1 MPDAKKK
8 GNTSTEMM
16 DVFSDGFSVFENLF
30 SATQAY
36 WAGMLRYT
44 TDFFIPSILANQYF
58 NRVEGIRL
66 LEESPVDSFEAYLKL
81 LQNNLELMDRSI
93 KGTADMMTAFA
104 QLEMDGLTNALQQS
118 CFQLKHEKLARYTRR
133 QVELLD
139 MVTHNYPKS
148 IDAIEPEFGFHFER
162 GNHVLLDETDRF
174 LLYRVAPSLPQ
185 VKTRADAKPV
195 LIIPPFVLGANI
207 LGFLPGEQRSY
218 AHCFANQ
225 GFPTYIRVLK
235 DIDSSPALQVM
246 TAEDDAKDT
255 RRFCQAIIK
264 AHGKPVTLNGYCQ
277 GGYSALCD
285 LLSGQLDGLVD
296 AFITCVSPMDG
307 TRSKGLAGFLSQLP
321 PQFNDLAYGTKVLP
335 NGNQVADG
343 KLMGWVYKL
352 KSIEHE
358 IPAAAFFRDLSMF
371 ARQKNGEYKI
381 GKTAAALNYW
391 LQNERYDLPLEITRM
406 SFASYTVPIT
416 KDGTLP
422 VRLFGEKLNLKR
434 LKEKKIPWLICYGT
448 EDDLVEKETALAPL
462 DFIDAEVTPF
472 PKGHVAIA
480 TSWSSPDSACALH
493 TRFGKG
499 NYRGP
504 VLFHMDLDAA
514 LTKAANEASQKSKPT
529 STTPVQPKVR
539 VAKQMPVE
547 KYPLTGKTTPPDE
560 PVENRAEVKIVP
572 ADIKKP
578 VQLTDAATTR
588 TDPQK
593 ANKPDTVTTRTEPQK
608 ADMVTT
614 TTKTVSQKVDKP
626 NTVTT
631 GPDLKNRENKP

>member
-1 MPDAKKK
+1 MPEEKKT
-8 GNTSTEMM
+8 GNESTEVL
-16 DVFSDGFSVFENLF
+16 DAFSDGFSVFGNLF

-36 WAGMLRYT
+36 WAGMSRYT
-44 TDFFIPSILANQYF
+44 TDFFTPFLLASQYF

-81 LQNNLELMDRSI
+81 LHNNLALLDRSV
-93 KGTADMMTAFA
+93 KGTAQMMTAYT
-104 QLEMDGLTNALQQS
+104 QLEMDGLTDALQQS
-118 CFQLKHEKLARYTRR
+118 FFELKYEKLARYTRR
-133 QVELLD
+133 QAELLNS
-139 MVTHNYPKS
+139 VTYNYPKS

-174 LLYRVAPSLPQ
+174 LLYRVAPSLKQ

-218 AHCFANQ
+218 AHCYANQ
-225 GFPTYIRVLK
+225 GFPTYLRVLK

-246 TAEDDAKDT
+246 TPEDDARDT
-255 RRFCQAIIK
+255 RRFCEAILK
-264 AHGKPVTLNGYCQ
+264 VHGKPVTLNGYCQ
-277 GGYSALCD
+277 GGYTALCN

-307 TRSKGLAGFLSQLP
+307 TRSKGLAHFLSQLP
-321 PQFNDLAYGTKVLP
+321 PKFNDLAYGTKVLP

-352 KSIEHE
+352 KSIEQE
-358 IPAAAFFRDLSMF
+358 IPAAAFFRDLAMF
-371 ARQKNGEYKI
+371 ARQKNGVCKI
-381 GKTAAALNYW
+381 SKTAAALNYW

-406 SFASYTVPIT
+406 SYASYNVPIT

-422 VRLFGEKLNLKR
+422 VRLFGEKLNVKR

-493 TRFGKG
+493 TRFGEG

-504 VLFHMDLDAA
+504 VLFHMDLDVA
-514 LTKAANEASQKSKPT
+514 LSKVANEASKESKPT
-529 STTPVQPKVR
+529 STTPVQPKAR
-539 VAKQMPVE
+539 AAKQSPV
-547 KYPLTGKTTPPDE
+547 KKARPIPKTPPDKD
-560 PVENRAEVKIVP
+560 PDKNIGKAKNMVSA
-572 ADIKKP
+572 KKNP
-578 VQLTDAATTR
+578 VQSAKSK
-588 TDPQK
+588 K
-593 ANKPDTVTTRTEPQK
+593 A
-608 ADMVTT
+608 
-614 TTKTVSQKVDKP
+614 TTKTAVQKVDKP
-626 NTVTT
+626 SAP
-631 GPDLKNRENKP
+631 GSKPDLNSRKNKP